1 MKNLVNLISEWLKE
15 NLEMGINLVGE
26 VNAWNSSLD
35 YLNLYLMDEIDCLL
49 ESCSPSEI
57 LNMSYYGN
65 FRPYEEYFRFNGYGN
80 LESLNQWE
88 AEQEIKEWSIEI
100 AEAIIEV
107 AEHIDIPEE
116 LSEIFNSVSVK

>member
-1 MKNLVNLISEWLKE
+1 MKKLVNLISEWLKD